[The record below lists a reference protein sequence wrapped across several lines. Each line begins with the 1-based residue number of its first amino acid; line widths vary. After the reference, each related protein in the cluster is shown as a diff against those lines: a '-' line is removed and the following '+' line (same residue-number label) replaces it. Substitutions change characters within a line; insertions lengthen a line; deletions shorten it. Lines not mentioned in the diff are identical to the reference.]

1 MLLNSD
7 PLDDNDVLFELR
19 LDFNSASSL
28 TLQSVGRH
36 VTSLHHYHLMGRSE
50 VTCLPTDCNVSELAL
65 LKSNPSTK
73 RTSLSSNGP
82 E

>member
-1 MLLNSD
+1 MSLHSD
-7 PLDDNDVLFELR
+7 PLDDNDVLFVLG

-28 TLQSVGRH
+28 TLQSV
-36 VTSLHHYHLMGRSE
+36 HHYHLMGRSE

-73 RTSLSSNGP
+73 RTSLSSNGS